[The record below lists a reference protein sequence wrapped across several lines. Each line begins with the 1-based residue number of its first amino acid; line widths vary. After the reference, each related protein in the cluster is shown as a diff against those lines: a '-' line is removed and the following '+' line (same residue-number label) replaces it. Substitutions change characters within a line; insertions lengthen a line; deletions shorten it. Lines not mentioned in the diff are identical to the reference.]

1 MVSDLPSVLCSPPF
15 RPWPFAFRFS
25 PASPPDSLQAAPLP
39 GCPPNRVTPKFGAKD
54 RTRVGGVYSGY
65 GEYRLEPAGFVG
77 PLVTMLTTRTN
88 RLDPSLI
95 PEDELADL
103 VKVFAKPDHVALID
117 EHGNRT
123 HIPEALFQHFARIVR
138 MMSER
143 KAIVM
148 LPEDEAFTTQAA
160 ANYLGMSRQFL
171 VNLLE
176 KGEIPH
182 HRVGTH
188 RRVIFKDL
196 LKYEKKR
203 DKTRREAMDR
213 LTDEV
218 HKAGLYFPDYQ
229 GDE

>member
-1 MVSDLPSVLCSPPF
+1 
-15 RPWPFAFRFS
+15 
-25 PASPPDSLQAAPLP
+25 
-39 GCPPNRVTPKFGAKD
+39 
-54 RTRVGGVYSGY
+54 
-65 GEYRLEPAGFVG
+65 
-77 PLVTMLTTRTN
+77 MLTTRTT

-95 PEDELADL
+95 PEDQLAELA
-103 VKVFAKPDHVALID
+103 KVFAVPDHVALID

-123 HIPEALFQHFARIVR
+123 HIPEALFAHFARIVR
-138 MMSER
+138 LMSER

-176 KGEIPH
+176 KGEIPY

-188 RRVIFKDL
+188 RRVTFKDL
-196 LKYEKKR
+196 LTYEKKR
-203 DKTRREAMDR
+203 DKERREAMDR

-218 HKAGLYFPDYQ
+218 AKAGLYFSDYK
-229 GDE
+229 GDS